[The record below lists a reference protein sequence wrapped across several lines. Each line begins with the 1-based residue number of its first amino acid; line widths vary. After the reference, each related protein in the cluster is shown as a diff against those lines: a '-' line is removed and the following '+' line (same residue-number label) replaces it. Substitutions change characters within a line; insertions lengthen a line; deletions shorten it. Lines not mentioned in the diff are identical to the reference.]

1 MLVMNVVI
9 VPCLFDNYAYLIV
22 DEVSSRAVVV
32 DPSEGVPLLARMDEL
47 GLELAGVLCTHH
59 HGDHVGGLPEILE
72 RHPSVRVFAH
82 ERDGSRVPGV
92 TDTVRHKDEVEIGG
106 QTFRALH
113 VPGHTLGAVAW
124 VVEDCAFTGDTLFVG
139 GCGRIFEGTARMMH
153 ASLNDVLG
161 GLAPST
167 KVYCGHEYTLSNLRF
182 AQHVEPSNAE
192 VEKELGRVGVLRER
206 REPTVPSTLAQERA
220 TNPFLRCSEPAV
232 VDFAR
237 ESDAGGVDPVSVFA
251 AVRAAKNQFPG

>member
-1 MLVMNVVI
+1 MKVVT
-9 VPCLFDNYAYLIV
+9 VPVLFDNYAYLIV
-22 DEVSSRAVVV
+22 DEVSARAVVV
-32 DPSEGVPLLARMDEL
+32 DPSEGVPLLHRLDAL
-47 GLELAGVLCTHH
+47 GLDLAGVLCTHH
-59 HGDHVGGLPEILE
+59 HGDHVGGLAEILE
-72 RHPSVRVFAH
+72 RHPTVPVYAH
-82 ERDGSRVPGV
+82 ERDGSRIQGV
-92 TDTVRHKDEVEIGG
+92 TDTVRHKDEVSIGG
-106 QTFRALH
+106 QSFRALH

-124 VVEDCAFTGDTLFVG
+124 VTQDSAFTGDTLFVG
-139 GCGRIFEGTARMMH
+139 GCGRIFEGTAQMMY

-161 GLAPST
+161 GLEPST

-182 AQHVEPSNAE
+182 AQHVEPSNAQVRE
-192 VEKELGRVGVLRER
+192 ELSRVGRLRER
-206 REPTVPSTLAQERA
+206 KEATVPSTLAQEIA